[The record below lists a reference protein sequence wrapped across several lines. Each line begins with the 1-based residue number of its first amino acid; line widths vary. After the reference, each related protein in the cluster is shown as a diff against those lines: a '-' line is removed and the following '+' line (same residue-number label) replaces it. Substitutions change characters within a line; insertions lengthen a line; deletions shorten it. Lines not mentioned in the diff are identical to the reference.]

1 MGELYMK
8 IKEKFQKLFL
18 EEFRFWEVIIL
29 MILTAFIGITLGG
42 FIIKK
47 NNGVNSNII
56 SDSSL
61 QEFINNYEYIVNNYY
76 GEIDKDEL
84 LETALQA
91 ILEKIDDPYATYM
104 DETESSNFDIQLSGK
119 YQGLGVE
126 IGNLLSDGSLIITRI
141 FEDSPAE
148 SSGLEVGDILLK
160 LNDNSLKGIAS
171 SDLSNQIR
179 SMKEPFKLT
188 VLRDKTEI
196 EFEISLAEIV
206 LKSVEY
212 KLLENNIGYLAI
224 SLFADNTFKQTKSA
238 LNELQKLGMKSLIID
253 VRNNTGGYLSS
264 VENILELF
272 LDSSHVLYQ
281 LEDKNGIKKF
291 YSQGKSSVDYP
302 IVILTNGA
310 TASASEILTAAL
322 KEGLGALS
330 VGIKTYGKGSAQKLH
345 TLSDGKKYKFTTQKW
360 LTPNGKSIDG
370 NGIDVDYEIILS
382 DDYYKEPTQKN
393 DNQLQTAISLLY
405 K

>member
-1 MGELYMK
+1 MK
-8 IKEKFQKLFL
+8 IKKKLQKIFI

-42 FIIKK
+42 FVIKK
-47 NNGVNSNII
+47 NYGVNYEIK

-61 QEFINNYEYIVNNYY
+61 QEFISNYDYIINNYY
-76 GEIDKDEL
+76 GDIDKDEL
-84 LETALQA
+84 LDTALQA
-91 ILEKIDDPYATYM
+91 MLEKIDDPYATYM
-104 DETESSNFDIQLSGK
+104 DETESSYFDIQLSGK

-126 IGNLLSDGSLIITRI
+126 IGSLLSDASLIITKV

-148 SSGLEVGDILLK
+148 KAGLEVGDILLK
-160 LNDNSLKGIAS
+160 LNGKSLKGIDS
-171 SDLSNQIR
+171 LDLSNQIR
-179 SMKEPFKLT
+179 TMKEPFKLT
-188 VLRDKTEI
+188 ILRKEKEI
-196 EFEISLAEIV
+196 EFEISLAEII

-212 KLLENNIGYLAI
+212 KLLKKNIGYLAI
-224 SLFADNTFKQTKSA
+224 SLFADNTFSQTKKA
-238 LNELQKLGMKSLIID
+238 LDELQKLGMKSLIID

-272 LDSSHVLYQ
+272 LDSSHILYQ
-281 LEDKNGIKKF
+281 LEDKNGVKKF
-291 YSQGKSSVDYP
+291 QSQGKHTVTYP
-302 IVILTNGA
+302 IVILTNGS

-322 KEGLGALS
+322 KEELGALS
-330 VGIKTYGKGSAQKLH
+330 VGVKTYGKGSAQKLH

-360 LTPNGKSIDG
+360 LTPSGKSIDG

-382 DDYYKEPTQKN
+382 DNYYKEPTEKN
-393 DNQLQTAISLLY
+393 DNQLQKAISLLN

>member
-1 MGELYMK
+1 MK
-8 IKEKFQKLFL
+8 IKEKFQKVFL

-42 FIIKK
+42 FVIKK
-47 NNGVNSNII
+47 NNVANSDII
-56 SDSSL
+56 ADSSL
-61 QEFINNYEYIVNNYY
+61 QEFISNYEYIINNYY
-76 GEIDKDEL
+76 GEIDKEEL

-91 ILEKIDDPYATYM
+91 ILDKIDDPYAAYM
-104 DETESSNFDIQLSGK
+104 DEMESSNFDIQLSGK

-126 IGNLLSDGSLIITRI
+126 IGNLLSDGTLVITQV
-141 FEDSPAE
+141 FEDSPAAIA
-148 SSGLEVGDILLK
+148 GLKVGDILIK
-160 LNDNSLKGIAS
+160 LNDDSLEGIS
-171 SDLSNQIR
+171 SLDLSNQIR
-179 SMKEPFKLT
+179 SMEGTFKLT

-212 KLLENNIGYLAI
+212 KLLEHNIGYLSI
-224 SLFADNTFKQTKSA
+224 SLFADNTFSQTKSA

-281 LEDKNGIKKF
+281 LEDKNGVKKF
-291 YSQGKSSVDYP
+291 YSQGQSTVSYP
-302 IVILTNGA
+302 IVILTNGG

-322 KEGLGALS
+322 KEELGALS
-330 VGIKTYGKGSAQKLH
+330 VGVKTYGKGSAQKLH

-382 DDYYKEPTQKN
+382 DDYYKEPVEKN
-393 DNQLQTAISLLY
+393 DNQLQKAISLLN